1 MRRIGK
7 HDNMAILHVHYKD
20 KWKHPRQRT
29 TISQMN
35 IRHTVPAKNT
45 QRPANAYWDKCIDL
59 DKWRE
64 MRGMMVFKIPPA
76 GWKWRQDPKFSPAMH
91 RLLLE
96 AENCTQKVRNLQ
108 FTPPAG
114 AAAGSQTGARRALI
128 VAVEKYDSPALAGLA
143 NVDNDAVQL
152 KKTLQLLGWHVEVA
166 RDGGRAEVMEA
177 IRGFAQSVAG
187 SGDACLLAF
196 IGHGLEV
203 AGHVF
208 LVPRDAKVGEGG
220 VGAGDWAQFVRF
232 AEVQAVFAEH
242 RGDSPGDAEA
252 MMFLM
257 DCCRIGLEIT
267 EEGLRAV
274 MALGSTRIKVV
285 NSITT
290 FSAFSGEPAGDGQSG
305 AGGPFMNIFTEELKQ
320 SAGVGI
326 TDVTRKTRKRLMD
339 SSPHCQLAQDED
351 ALTAPLVLNLGLH
364 AARSGGHPVQEAP
377 ARKAAASITFQ
388 VKSEVLASAQV
399 REGAM
404 ATLWQWAQ
412 NQADD
417 APRRMLVHGLGGAGK
432 TTLARMFAARA
443 AKEGLREAVLF
454 LAVSA
459 GDYME
464 EYLEL
469 AKVLG
474 GSGGAP
480 AAQKLQSLSAE
491 ALRKYVHGLLG
502 SAEWEGKWLMVLDD
516 LPDPEDVDAEW
527 VAREFPFG
535 SGTTLVTSRS
545 PEWAEEG
552 GAGLWAALTLQGMTE
567 EEASAWVL
575 RRVPAWAEEQEGVL
589 ELVRRLGCLPLA
601 VEQAAAFSKQYS
613 IETPAVYMA
622 EQVMGRAR
630 QSFSLACPELSLSLC
645 LRYICRG
652 TYSHDACGYR
662 AGRPRAARCCAT
674 NGRSGAGM
682 GGSTSF
688 RLRRY
693 GMCNSSWMF
702 RGLAR
707 RKHGL
712 RALQRAGS
720 DCCHAQVISLTFERL
735 LMADDDGSVRSLAA
749 VIFCRA
755 APGRRIQWKN
765 CAV

>member
-7 HDNMAILHVHYKD
+7 HDHMAILHVHYKD

-35 IRHTVPAKNT
+35 IRHTVPAKGT
-45 QRPANAYWDKCIDL
+45 LRPANAYWDKCIDL

-64 MRGMMVFKIPPA
+64 MRGKMVFKIPPA
-76 GWKWRQDPKFSPAMH
+76 GWKWRHDPKFSPAMH

-96 AENCTQKVRNLQ
+96 AEKCTQKVRSLQ
-108 FTPPAG
+108 ITPSAG

-177 IRGFAQSVAG
+177 IRGFAQDVAG

-220 VGAGDWAQFVRF
+220 VGAGDWAQFVRL

-242 RGDSPGDAEA
+242 RGNSPGDAEA

-320 SAGVGI
+320 SAGQGI
-326 TDVTRKTRKRLMD
+326 TDVTRRTRKRLMD

-364 AARSGGHPVQEAP
+364 AARSGGHPVQETP
-377 ARKAAASITFQ
+377 ARKAAACTFR
-388 VKSEVLASAQV
+388 VTGEVLASAQV

-404 ATLWQWAQ
+404 AMLWQWAQ

-491 ALRKYVHGLLG
+491 ALRKYVHGLLR

-516 LPDPEDVDAEW
+516 LPDPEDADAEW

-567 EEASAWVL
+567 EEASALVL

-613 IETPAVYMA
+613 IETPALYMA
-622 EQVMGRAR
+622 EQVKERAR
-630 QSFSLACPELSLSLC
+630 QSFSLACPELSLFLFLC
-645 LRYICRG
+645 LWYICRG
-652 TYSHDACGYR
+652 TFSHDACGCR
-662 AGRPRAARCCAT
+662 MGRPRAARCCAT
-674 NGRSGAGM
+674 NGRSGGCM

-693 GMCNSSWMF
+693 GMCNSSWLLSLF
-702 RGLAR
+702 RGLTR

-749 VIFCRA
+749 VIFCRSA
-755 APGRRIQWKN
+755 IG
-765 CAV
+765 

>member
-1 MRRIGK
+1 
-7 HDNMAILHVHYKD
+7 MAILHVHYKD

-35 IRHTVPAKNT
+35 IRHTVPAKGT
-45 QRPANAYWDKCIDL
+45 LRPANAYWDKCIDL

-64 MRGMMVFKIPPA
+64 MRGKMVFKIPPA
-76 GWKWRQDPKFSPAMH
+76 GWKWRHDPKFSPAMH

-96 AENCTQKVRNLQ
+96 AENCTQKVRSLQ
-108 FTPPAG
+108 ITPPAG

-177 IRGFAQSVAG
+177 IRGFAQDVAG

-220 VGAGDWAQFVRF
+220 VGAGDWAQFVRL

-242 RGDSPGDAEA
+242 RGNSPGDAEA

-320 SAGVGI
+320 SAGQGI
-326 TDVTRKTRKRLMD
+326 TDVTRRTRKRLMD

-364 AARSGGHPVQEAP
+364 AARSGGHPVQETP
-377 ARKAAASITFQ
+377 ARKAAACTFR
-388 VKSEVLASAQV
+388 VTGEVLASAQV

-404 ATLWQWAQ
+404 AMLWQWAQ

-491 ALRKYVHGLLG
+491 ALRKYVHGLLR

-516 LPDPEDVDAEW
+516 LPDPEDADAEW

-613 IETPAVYMA
+613 IETPALYMA
-622 EQVMGRAR
+622 EQVKERAR
-630 QSFSLACPELSLSLC
+630 QSFSLACPELSLSLSLSVPVVC
-645 LRYICRG
+645 LSRDLF
-652 TYSHDACGYR
+652 S
-662 AGRPRAARCCAT
+662 RCMWVSDGQAK
-674 NGRSGAGM
+674 GSSVLRDKWEKRRLH
-682 GGSTSF
+682 GGEYEFSF
-688 RLRRY
+688 
-693 GMCNSSWMF
+693 
-702 RGLAR
+702 
-707 RKHGL
+707 
-712 RALQRAGS
+712 
-720 DCCHAQVISLTFERL
+720 AQVWHVQQQLVVVLVS
-735 LMADDDGSVRSLAA
+735 
-749 VIFCRA
+749 RA
-755 APGRRIQWKN
+755 HT
-765 CAV
+765 